1 MRIPLTILIGPTCGG
16 KTTLFRYMVDNLG
29 YVPFVTHTDRP
40 PREGEVD
47 GLDYIFLDP
56 QEFKRQSDAG
66 WFCCER
72 KFRVKSGDTYSYGV
86 DDAKLRKMIHD
97 CSAFGVVMIL
107 DFEGAQE
114 IKPDIQTLYQVI
126 MVTAPETELIARAM
140 RRGDR
145 ADETLDRIQR
155 ERSMFENTV
164 NNRQVDLVVSTVN
177 PEIEF
182 DSKKISPREFYAH
195 DYHRAD

>member
-86 DDAKLRKMIHD
+86 DDANLRKMIHD
-97 CSAFGVVMIL
+97 CSAFGVVMNL

-114 IKPDIQTLYQVI
+114 IKPYIQTLYQVS
-126 MVTAPETELIARAM
+126 MVAKQLQDIQSLIQYYQTYSDTHDEINKLYALEARAKNLLGSIL
-140 RRGDR
+140 RT
-145 ADETLDRIQR
+145 AQIQ
-155 ERSMFENTV
+155 V
-164 NNRQVDLVVSTVN
+164 
-177 PEIEF
+177 
-182 DSKKISPREFYAH
+182 YALLAI
-195 DYHRAD
+195 Y

>member
-1 MRIPLTILIGPTCGG
+1 MRIPLTILIVPTCGG
-16 KTTLFRYMVDNLG
+16 KTTLLRYMVDNLG
-29 YVPFVTHTDRP
+29 YTPFVTHTDRP

-47 GLDYIFLDP
+47 GLGYIFLDP

-72 KFRVKSGDTYSYGV
+72 KFRVKSV

-114 IKPDIQTLYQVI
+114 IKHYIQTLYQVI
-126 MVTAPETELIARAM
+126 MVAKQLQDIQSLIQYYQTYSDTHDEINKLYALEARAKNLL
-140 RRGDR
+140 GS
-145 ADETLDRIQR
+145 IQR
-155 ERSMFENTV
+155 TAQI
-164 NNRQVDLVVSTVN
+164 QV
-177 PEIEF
+177 
-182 DSKKISPREFYAH
+182 YALL
-195 DYHRAD
+195 AI